1 MDYIIALDDFMIND
15 KICIQLNY
23 DIDFYNTSTEIIKD
37 NIILSLNTIIERYDV
52 KQDGFIFLLD
62 ISKVNNKDLE
72 VAKIKTLLKV
82 VSDKFPDMLHKC
94 IVYNYSKTV
103 KMLFNLIKN
112 FLDKPT
118 AKKIVIDESI
128 SMVINSVTKD
138 PTLIDKITSNNS

>member
-37 NIILSLNTIIERYDV
+37 NIILSLNTIIQRYDV